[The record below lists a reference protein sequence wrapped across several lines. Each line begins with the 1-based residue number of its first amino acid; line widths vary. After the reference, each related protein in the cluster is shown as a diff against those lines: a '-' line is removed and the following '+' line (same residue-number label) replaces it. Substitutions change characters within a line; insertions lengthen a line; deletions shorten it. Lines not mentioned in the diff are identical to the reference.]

1 MAQDK
6 ILIVD
11 DDRHMRS
18 ALNLSLK
25 KLGKDGEIF
34 SSAEDALKF
43 IDGAGK
49 GGEESPFFL
58 IVSDLNLPNMDG
70 VAFLEEIKKRE
81 NYKNIPFVIITAYGT
96 IESAVL
102 AMKLGATDYLL
113 KPFNITDFERVIKN
127 AEKISHILTK
137 EVKNIETL
145 SYNGDKHNGDKHAFI
160 YKTGKMKQINSFIG
174 IIAPSDATVLI
185 TGESGTGKEVVARS
199 IHELSKRKGK
209 FIGVNCSAI
218 VPTLLES
225 ELFGHE
231 KGAFT
236 GAAARKPGKL
246 ELANNGTILLDE
258 IADMDKNLQSKILR
272 TLQEKTV
279 DRVGGDEPVKVDVRI
294 IAATN
299 RDIEKMVSEGA
310 FREDLFYRINVIPIH
325 LPPLRERKEDI
336 PPLAKYFMEKYSKKY
351 YRNCIKISEDALNYL
366 VSLNYQ
372 GNIRELENMIE
383 RAVILAQKDEIIDI
397 AHFGSFGSPGYNGPA
412 AIPKAISEARVHQ
425 SMSLMRAGDGEAVSR
440 ENESGITSLSIK
452 EMEKKLIIAAL
463 KETNGNRTKAAE
475 KLGITART
483 LRNKLKELNLSDV

>member
-412 AIPKAISEARVHQ
+412 AIPKAISEARVYQ

>member
-1 MAQDK
+1 
-6 ILIVD
+6 
-11 DDRHMRS
+11 
-18 ALNLSLK
+18 
-25 KLGKDGEIF
+25 
-34 SSAEDALKF
+34 
-43 IDGAGK
+43 
-49 GGEESPFFL
+49 
-58 IVSDLNLPNMDG
+58 
-70 VAFLEEIKKRE
+70 
-81 NYKNIPFVIITAYGT
+81 
-96 IESAVL
+96 
-102 AMKLGATDYLL
+102 
-113 KPFNITDFERVIKN
+113 
-127 AEKISHILTK
+127 
-137 EVKNIETL
+137 
-145 SYNGDKHNGDKHAFI
+145 
-160 YKTGKMKQINSFIG
+160 
-174 IIAPSDATVLI
+174 
-185 TGESGTGKEVVARS
+185 
-199 IHELSKRKGK
+199 
-209 FIGVNCSAI
+209 

-310 FREDLFYRINVIPIH
+310 FREDLFYRINVIPVH

-452 EMEKKLIIAAL
+452 EMEEKLIIAAL

>member
-137 EVKNIETL
+137 EVKNIEIL
-145 SYNGDKHNGDKHAFI
+145 SYNGDKHAFI

-412 AIPKAISEARVHQ
+412 AIPKAISEARVYQ